1 MRRAGQIQAEILNEV
16 GSAVKVG
23 ISTAELN
30 EIAEKLCTKHKV
42 RPAFKG
48 YNGFPAALCTSIN
61 SEVVHGIP
69 SSERVLKEGDIITL
83 DFGVILEGLY
93 ADSCQ
98 TFTVGKISAEA
109 QQLLD
114 RTKES
119 LYRALKV
126 ARAGNT
132 VGDIGHAVESF
143 VTQFGYSPVKET
155 VGHGIGRTLH
165 EDPEVPNW
173 GKPGTGEKLEPG
185 MTICIEPIINAG
197 KAEITTDADGWTTRT
212 ADGKLSAHFEH
223 QVLITKGEAEIL
235 TPWDAGI
242 RE

>member
-1 MRRAGQIQAEILNEV
+1 MRRAGQIQTEILNAV
-16 GSAVKVG
+16 GQKVAPG
-23 ISTAELN
+23 ISTANLN
-30 EIAEKLCTKHKV
+30 EIAEKLCVEKKV
-42 RPAFKG
+42 KPAFKS

-61 SEVVHGIP
+61 DEVVHGIP
-69 SSERVLKEGDIITL
+69 SDKRILKEGDIITL

-98 TFTVGKISAEA
+98 TFAVGKISPEA
-109 QQLLD
+109 QQLLN

-119 LYRALKV
+119 LYRAIVV

-143 VTQFGYSPVKET
+143 VTPFGYSPVHET

-173 GKPGTGEKLEPG
+173 GKPGTGTKLMAG

-197 KAEITTDADGWTTRT
+197 KAEITTDTDGWTTRT
-212 ADGKLSAHFEH
+212 ADGSLSAHFEH
-223 QVLITKGEAEIL
+223 QVLITKEEPEIL
-235 TPWDAGI
+235 TPWDKI
-242 RE
+242 